1 MRDLSL
7 HILDL
12 AMNSIRAK
20 ATLIEI
26 EIIEQ
31 IQENLLLIQLTDNGC
46 GMTEQ
51 TLDQVK
57 NPFFTTR
64 TTRKV
69 GLGLSLLTAMANRCQ
84 GDISIDSKLGEGTN
98 VIIKLELNHI
108 DRPPF
113 GDIHNTLLS
122 LIYLEPQL
130 DFSYIHRNDFDEYY
144 FETSVIRQ
152 IIGEIS
158 LTNPDVI
165 TWMKNELEI
174 GDFKFTSY

>member
-31 IQENLLLIQLTDNGC
+31 IQKNLLLIQLIDNGC

-51 TLDQVK
+51 TLAQAK

-69 GLGLSLLTAMANRCQ
+69 GLGLSLLNAMANRCN
-84 GDISIDSKLGEGTN
+84 GDLSIDSKLGEGTD

-130 DFSYIHRNDFDEYY
+130 DFSYLHRNDFDEYY

-152 IIGEIS
+152 MIGEIS
-158 LTNPDVI
+158 LTNPEV
-165 TWMKNELEI
+165 MKWIKIELESS
-174 GDFKFTSY
+174 DFKFTSY

>member
-26 EIIEQ
+26 EVVEQ
-31 IQENLLLIQLTDNGC
+31 IQENLLLIQLKDNGW
-46 GMTEQ
+46 GMTEK
-51 TLDQVK
+51 TLAQAK

-98 VIIKLELNHI
+98 VIIKIELNHI

-130 DFSYIHRNDFDEYY
+130 DFSYIHRNDFNEYS

-152 IIGEIS
+152 MIGEIS

>member
-31 IQENLLLIQLTDNGC
+31 IQKNLLLIQLTDNGC

-51 TLDQVK
+51 TLAQAK

-69 GLGLSLLTAMANRCQ
+69 GLGLSLLTAMANRC
-84 GDISIDSKLGEGTN
+84 K
-98 VIIKLELNHI
+98 
-108 DRPPF
+108 
-113 GDIHNTLLS
+113 
-122 LIYLEPQL
+122 
-130 DFSYIHRNDFDEYY
+130 
-144 FETSVIRQ
+144 
-152 IIGEIS
+152 EIS
-158 LTNPDVI
+158 T
-165 TWMKNELEI
+165 
-174 GDFKFTSY
+174 

>member
-26 EIIEQ
+26 EIIEK
-31 IQENLLLIQLTDNGC
+31 IQENLLVIQLKDNGC

-51 TLDQVK
+51 TLAQVK

-64 TTRKV
+64 TTRSV
-69 GLGLSLLTAMANRCQ
+69 GLGVSLLSAMTERCN
-84 GDISIDSKLGEGTN
+84 GDVSIDSKLDEGTN
-98 VIIKLELNHI
+98 IIIRLGLDHI

-130 DFSYIHRNDFDEYY
+130 DFSYLHRNDFDEYY
-144 FETSVIRQ
+144 FKTSVIKQ
-152 IIGEIS
+152 IIGEIPI
-158 LTNPDVI
+158 TNQEV
-165 TWMKNELEI
+165 MKWIKDELETS
-174 GDFKFTSY
+174 DLKFVSY

>member
-31 IQENLLLIQLTDNGC
+31 IQENILLIQLRDNGC

-51 TLDQVK
+51 TLAQAK

-69 GLGLSLLTAMANRCQ
+69 GLGLSLLNAMANRCN
-84 GDISIDSKLGEGTN
+84 GDMSIDSKLGEGTD

-130 DFSYIHRNDFDEYY
+130 DFSYLHRNDFDEYY

-152 IIGEIS
+152 MIGEIS

>member
-31 IQENLLLIQLTDNGC
+31 IQENLLLIQLKDNGC
-46 GMTEQ
+46 GMTEK
-51 TLDQVK
+51 TLAQAK

-98 VIIKLELNHI
+98 VIIRLELNHI

-122 LIYLEPQL
+122 LIYLEPLL
-130 DFSYIHRNDFDEYY
+130 DFSYIHRNDFNEYS

-152 IIGEIS
+152 ILGEIS
-158 LTNPDVI
+158 LTNPEVMN
-165 TWMKNELEI
+165 WMKNELKI
-174 GDFKFTSY
+174 GDFRFTSY